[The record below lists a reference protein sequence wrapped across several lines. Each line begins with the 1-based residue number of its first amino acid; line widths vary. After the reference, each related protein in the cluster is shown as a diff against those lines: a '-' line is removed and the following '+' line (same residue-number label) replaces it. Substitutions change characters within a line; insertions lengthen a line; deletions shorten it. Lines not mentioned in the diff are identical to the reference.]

1 MNTQTKCSHCDEQ
14 VLVMKTV
21 TSKHLTLNAE
31 PDPNGTVTIVFTGN
45 AFGGDIAV
53 QLRQTF
59 ADRDMYAVH
68 KCGAAQ

>member
-1 MNTQTKCSHCDEQ
+1 MSSQTNCRVCGEE

-21 TSKHLTLNAE
+21 TSKRLTLNAD
-31 PDPNGTVTIVFTGN
+31 PDPQGTVTIVFTGN

-59 ADRDMYAVH
+59 TDREMYAIH
-68 KCGAAQ
+68 ECSAL